1 VILAGD
7 VGGTKTN
14 LAWFEARG
22 RGLIGPAKGGR
33 SFRSGDYPSLGA
45 LVSAFRSEEP
55 GALDAACFGV
65 AGAVVN
71 GSVTGPNL
79 PWPIE
84 ERTLAADLGIPRVHL
99 INDLAAT
106 GYGVPVLPPDALH
119 PLQRG
124 QEAEDAAVALIAAG
138 TGLGETILIRRDG
151 DLVPIPSEGGHADF
165 APRTDREVAVF
176 HALRERFGRVSYE
189 RVLSG
194 PGLVHVAEVMH
205 EQAGASALWKK
216 HLEEVGD
223 GDLAEGVSGR
233 ALGRDCAPCG
243 TAMDVFV
250 GVYGAEAGNMA
261 VRGLTRG
268 GVYLGGGIAP
278 KILPAL
284 ASPRFLEAFR
294 KKDHLE
300 PLLRTI
306 PVQVILE
313 QRTAM
318 LGAARYAAL
327 VRA

>member
-1 VILAGD
+1 MILAGD

-14 LAWFEARG
+14 LAWFELRG
-22 RGLIGPAKGGR
+22 AGRIGPAQGGR
-33 SFRSGDYPSLGA
+33 SFRSGEFPSLGA

-55 GALDAACFGV
+55 GALEAASFGV

-84 ERTLAADLGIPRVHL
+84 EESLAADLGIPRVHL

-106 GYGVPVLPPDALH
+106 GYGIPVLPSEALR
-119 PLQRG
+119 PLQKG
-124 QEAEDAAVALIAAG
+124 QAAEDANVALLAAG
-138 TGLGETILIRRDG
+138 TGLGETLLIRRG
-151 DLVPIPSEGGHADF
+151 SDLIPVPSEGGHADF
-165 APRTDREVAVF
+165 APRTDRELAVF
-176 HALRERFGRVSYE
+176 RKLRERFGRVSYE

-205 EQAGASALWKK
+205 EQVGEEALWRS
-216 HLEEVGD
+216 HLEESGAND
-223 GDLAEGVSGR
+223 AAEGVSTR
-233 ALGRDCAPCG
+233 ALEHRCASCE
-243 TAMDVFV
+243 TAMEVFV
-250 GVYGAEAGNMA
+250 GVYGAEAGNLA

-284 ASPRFLEAFR
+284 SSPGFLEAFR

-300 PLLRTI
+300 PLLATI

-327 VRA
+327 TRS